1 MFQHVV
7 DGGLAVA
14 MHLNAR
20 RVMLP
25 TFVGPHDPQTGFDEE
40 PEKPTK
46 KPGYA
51 LGHAQRSPVA
61 LVLVG
66 QLLRVGSRKRRGLG
80 DADNAIIFKQHA
92 SSPSSR
98 SECIA
103 RSHARLRRASFGG
116 GSRRGT
122 TSVASAQ
129 ISETAGPH
137 GQNRGRTRTAACTPV
152 RSRGANGRRAEPG
165 RRTVRGTAARLRP
178 SGRGTAPP
186 RRGAAMWLRMMQV
199 AGAPAPLPH
208 QTL

>member
-61 LVLVG
+61 LMLGG

-80 DADNAIIFKQHA
+80 DADNAIIFRQHA
-92 SSPSSR
+92 SSPFSVLGCTVR
-98 SECIA
+98 CTV
-103 RSHARLRRASFGG
+103 RLRHAWFEC
-116 GSRRGT
+116 GSRPGA
-122 TSVASAQ
+122 TS
-129 ISETAGPH
+129 
-137 GQNRGRTRTAACTPV
+137 AA
-152 RSRGANGRRAEPG
+152 
-165 RRTVRGTAARLRP
+165 
-178 SGRGTAPP
+178 
-186 RRGAAMWLRMMQV
+186 
-199 AGAPAPLPH
+199 
-208 QTL
+208 